1 MLKKLALLA
10 ALTAAAAPALAA
22 QATGTLQFN
31 NGGSINDGHYYT
43 GPYNGTLNGTAVS
56 LNCVDFFHEVNNGD
70 VWTVNITSLNSG
82 DLSNTRLGNAGVDQY
97 MKAAY
102 LSGQYAGQ
110 SSTNVVDIQH
120 AIWTIMGASGENTG
134 NAQYWINLAN
144 TNFNTTNF
152 NYADYKILTDT
163 RVGDGITADDLT
175 KQEFLTTTPEPGSL
189 ALLGTGLIG
198 LVPLVPRRRRRNV

>member
-31 NGGSINDGHYYT
+31 NGGSINDGQYYT
-43 GPYNGTLNGTAVS
+43 GPYNGTLNGTPVS

-70 VWTVNITSLNSG
+70 VWTVNITSLTSG
-82 DLSNTRLGNAGVDQY
+82 DLSNTRLGNAGLNQY
-97 MKAAY
+97 MQAAY
-102 LSGQYAGQ
+102 LTGQYAGKSNSQ
-110 SSTNVVDIQH
+110 VVDIQH

-134 NAQYWINLAN
+134 NAQYWINLAT
-144 TNFNTTNF
+144 TNFNTTGF
-152 NYADYKILTDT
+152 DYSQYALLTDT
-163 RVGDGITADDLT
+163 RVNNAQYADDIT

-198 LVPLVPRRRRRNV
+198 LVPLVPRRRRNA